1 MELAAVNTPTAALIA
16 GLVTSLHCAGMCGP
30 LACMLTPTYSK
41 EAKGASGSVWND
53 PIAINVTYQVSRVF
67 GYTMLGALAGGVGRV
82 PRALLSEPFLQWLP
96 WLLVVFFIAVATRLD
111 NRLPRP
117 GWLSRWTFKL
127 QSKLRGRSRVQMAA
141 GMGMLTPLLPC
152 GPLYFLIAL
161 SAMSG
166 SAVRGAEFMLAF
178 GIGTVPLL
186 WLAQTQLGWLRTKLG
201 PRALVRFQTGLALI
215 AAVLIT
221 WRLRATL
228 GFDGPSVEN
237 FICH

>member
-1 MELAAVNTPTAALIA
+1 MLAPTA
-16 GLVTSLHCAGMCGP
+16 GKSTDH
-30 LACMLTPTYSK
+30 
-41 EAKGASGSVWND
+41 SVGNIWND
-53 PIAINVTYQVSRVF
+53 PAMINATYHLSRLF

-82 PRALLSEPFLQWLP
+82 PRSLLGDGVLSWLP
-96 WLLVVFFIAVATRLD
+96 WLLVVFFIAVATHLD

-127 QSKLRGRSRVQMAA
+127 QTKLRGRSRVQMAA
-141 GMGMLTPLLPC
+141 GMGTLTPLLPC

-161 SAMSG
+161 SAIAG
-166 SAVRGAEFMLAF
+166 SAARGAEFMLAF

-186 WLAQTQLGWLRTKLG
+186 WLAQTQLGWVRRRLG
-201 PRALVRFQTGLALI
+201 AQALVRFRTGLAVVAALLI
-215 AAVLIT
+215 S
-221 WRLRATL
+221 WRMRATL

>member
-1 MELAAVNTPTAALIA
+1 MELAAVNTPTAALLA

-30 LACMLTPTYSK
+30 LACLLAPTASQK
-41 EAKGASGSVWND
+41 SAGAD
-53 PIAINVTYQVSRVF
+53 PTTINATYHLSRLF
-67 GYTMLGALAGGVGRV
+67 AYTALGAIAGGVGRV
-82 PRALLSEPFLQWLP
+82 PRAFLSDNLTQWLP
-96 WLLVVFFIAVATRLD
+96 WLLVVFFVMVATRTD
-111 NRLPRP
+111 SRLPRP
-117 GWLSRWTFKL
+117 GWLSRWMFRL
-127 QSKLRGRSRVQMAA
+127 QARLRGGSRLKMAA
-141 GMGMLTPLLPC
+141 GMGALTPLLPC

-166 SAVRGAEFMLAF
+166 SALRGAEFMLAF

-186 WLAQTQLGWLRTKLG
+186 WLAQTQLGWIRTKLG
-201 PRALVRFQTGLALI
+201 PKALVRFQTGLAVV
-215 AAVLIT
+215 AAVVIS

>member
-16 GLVTSLHCAGMCGP
+16 GLVTSLHCTGMCGP
-30 LACMLTPTYSK
+30 LACMLLPVK
-41 EAKGASGSVWND
+41 RDAGSAD
-53 PIAINVTYQVSRVF
+53 ATTVSVVYHLTRLL
-67 GYTMLGALAGGVGRV
+67 GYTTLGAIAGGVGRV
-82 PRALLSEPFLQWLP
+82 PRGLLSEGFLTWMP

-111 NRLPRP
+111 SRLPRP
-117 GWLSRWTFKL
+117 GWLSRWTFRL
-127 QSKLRGRSRVQMAA
+127 QSRMRGRSRTQMAA
-141 GMGMLTPLLPC
+141 AMGFFTPLLPC

-161 SAMSG
+161 SAISG

-186 WLAQTQLGWLRTKLG
+186 WLAQTQLGWLRTKLS
-201 PRALVRFQTGLALI
+201 PTALVRFQTALAII
-215 AAVLIT
+215 AALLIT

-228 GFDGPSVEN
+228 GFDGPSVDN